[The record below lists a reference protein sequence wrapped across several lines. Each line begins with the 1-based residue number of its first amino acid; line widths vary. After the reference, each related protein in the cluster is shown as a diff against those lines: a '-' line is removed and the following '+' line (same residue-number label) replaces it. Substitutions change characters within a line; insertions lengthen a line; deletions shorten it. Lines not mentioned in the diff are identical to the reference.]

1 VKPPTFS
8 YHVPRT
14 LAETVQLLQRVGDD
28 GKILAGG
35 QSLVPMLNMRL
46 LAPGHLIDLNRVAEL
61 SYVRVDGHGVTIG
74 AMARHAAVERDD
86 SAYAAQPLLRRAL
99 RLVAHPVIRNR
110 GTTVGSLAHADPSGE
125 LPAVLALLEGSVEI
139 ASMSGVR
146 VVGAQDF
153 FVGPLETS
161 LRPGEVVS
169 AARFPRSPHGTGT
182 AFVEVSRRHGDYAV
196 AGLAAAVQ
204 VDGEGRV
211 GAARAAYISVAPV
224 PQVVDL
230 SDAVTGQP
238 VDSADWAA
246 AGALAAAAVD
256 PEPDIHATAAYRRE
270 LVRVLTVRALG
281 EAAARASQEGGRG

>member
-8 YHVPRT
+8 YHAPRT
-14 LAETVQLLQRVGDD
+14 LAETVQLLHRVGDD

-46 LAPGHLIDLNRVAEL
+46 LAPAHLIDLNRVAEL
-61 SYVRVDGHGVTIG
+61 SYVRVDGDGVTIG

-86 SAYAAQPLLRRAL
+86 DAYAAQPLLRRAL

-110 GTTVGSLAHADPSGE
+110 GTAVGSLAHADPSGE

-139 ASMSGVR
+139 ASMQGVR

-161 LRPGEVVS
+161 LRPWEVVS
-169 AARFPRSPHGTGT
+169 AARFPRSPEGTGT

-196 AGLAAAVQ
+196 AGLAAAVR
-204 VDGEGRV
+204 VDEEGRV
-211 GAARAAYISVAPV
+211 GAVRAAYISVAPV

-230 SDAVTGQP
+230 DDAVAGQA
-238 VDSADWAA
+238 VDDADWAA

-270 LVRVLTVRALG
+270 LVRVLTVRALR
-281 EAAARASQEGGRG
+281 EAASTATRGSHHG